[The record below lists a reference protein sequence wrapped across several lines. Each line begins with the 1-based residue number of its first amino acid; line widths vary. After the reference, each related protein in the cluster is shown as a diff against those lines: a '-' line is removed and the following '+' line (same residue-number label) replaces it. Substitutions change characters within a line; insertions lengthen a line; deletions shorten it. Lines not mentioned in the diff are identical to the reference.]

1 MMLLD
6 DVKKIENEVTNQ
18 PEVDLLV
25 KDSVL
30 QCLYEIR
37 IIRF

>member
-18 PEVDLLV
+18 PEVDFLV